1 MTSLN
6 SLLYCPCIL
15 GVGFA
20 RSDRLHAILYN
31 VLMIT
36 NLQVAF
42 GTENVTD

>member
-20 RSDRLHAILYN
+20 RSDRLHAHPVQCLDDN
-31 VLMIT
+31 
-36 NLQVAF
+36 
-42 GTENVTD
+42 